1 MNFDEVIGTHPNIL
15 VVGDLILDTYLWG
28 NCNRISP
35 EAPVQVIDVNSEN
48 ILLGGAGNV
57 LNNIKSLGGR
67 PSIISVIGDCE
78 VADDVKKLLDELEI
92 KTDNLIIEKDR
103 KTSRKTRLISSHQ
116 HVIRFDRESISD
128 IDKKSEN
135 AIISSF
141 KKSLSNF
148 PVVVLSDYGKGVLT
162 KKVCQEIIK
171 ISNKNNIKVLVD
183 PKGYDFSKYYSAYT
197 LTPNKKEVF
206 DATGISIID
215 EQSLLDAHHRMKQD
229 LDLQVSIIT
238 LSQDGISHFINKPIT
253 SPTLAREVFDV
264 TGAGDTVIAALA
276 FGLANNLTIDSSI
289 AMANLAAGVVVE
301 KIGTSTSTIDEIIE
315 LDHFSQQTTK
325 NYGIKEIDEIQ
336 RIVTTQ
342 RRVGKKIVFTNGCF
356 DILHI
361 GHVKYLEKAKQLGDI
376 LIVGINSDK
385 SVTRLKGKGRPINNE
400 NDRSKIINALGFVD
414 LVIIFHE
421 DTPLKIIS
429 KIKPD
434 ILVKGGDYIGKEVV
448 GAEYSDRVELI
459 NFIHGKS
466 TSNLISKIENL

>member
-148 PVVVLSDYGKGVLT
+148 PVVILSDYGKGVLT

-206 DATGISIID
+206 DATGVSIID

>member
-148 PVVVLSDYGKGVLT
+148 PVVILSDYGKGVLT

-206 DATGISIID
+206 DATGVSIID
-215 EQSLLDAHHRMKQD
+215 EQSLLDAHRRMKQD

>member
-148 PVVVLSDYGKGVLT
+148 PVVILSDYGKGVLT

>member
-1 MNFDEVIGTHPNIL
+1 
-15 VVGDLILDTYLWG
+15 
-28 NCNRISP
+28 
-35 EAPVQVIDVNSEN
+35 
-48 ILLGGAGNV
+48 
-57 LNNIKSLGGR
+57 
-67 PSIISVIGDCE
+67 
-78 VADDVKKLLDELEI
+78 
-92 KTDNLIIEKDR
+92 
-103 KTSRKTRLISSHQ
+103 
-116 HVIRFDRESISD
+116 
-128 IDKKSEN
+128 
-135 AIISSF
+135 
-141 KKSLSNF
+141 
-148 PVVVLSDYGKGVLT
+148 
-162 KKVCQEIIK
+162 
-171 ISNKNNIKVLVD
+171 
-183 PKGYDFSKYYSAYT
+183 
-197 LTPNKKEVF
+197 
-206 DATGISIID
+206 
-215 EQSLLDAHHRMKQD
+215 MKQD

>member
-148 PVVVLSDYGKGVLT
+148 PVVILSDYGKGVLT

-215 EQSLLDAHHRMKQD
+215 EQSLLDAHRRMKQD

-361 GHVKYLEKAKQLGDI
+361 GHIEYLEKAKQLGDI

-414 LVIIFHE
+414 LVIVFHE

>member
-215 EQSLLDAHHRMKQD
+215 EQSLLDAHRRMKQD

>member
-206 DATGISIID
+206 DATGVSIID

-414 LVIIFHE
+414 LVIVFHE